1 MFPPNRI
8 VCLTEETVETLY
20 LLGEQGRIV
29 GISGYVVRPPQAR
42 REKPRVSAFTSANI
56 DKILALKPDLVLT
69 FSDLQADI
77 AMDLIRRGLDVHA
90 FNQRTVAEILDMIRT
105 LGAMVDASERAR
117 QLVGTFE
124 TRLAEVRS
132 RAERLPKRPRV
143 FFEEWD
149 DPLISGIGWVSELV
163 EIAGGVDIFVDRRN
177 QSAARDRVVT
187 AEEVVA
193 REPDLIIGSWC
204 GKKFRPERVATRAG
218 FDRLPAV
225 QHQDLYEIK
234 SSLILQPGPAALT
247 DGLAELEK
255 IIRRWAGLLACKPL
269 LSEKLAHQPQ
279 RRPAV
284 AATLDQHVKDLAF
297 VIDGTPE
304 VHPLAGD
311 PDNHLI

>member
-1 MFPPNRI
+1 MFPPSRI

-20 LLGEQGRIV
+20 MLGEQDRVI

-56 DKILALKPDLVLT
+56 NKILALRPDLILT

-77 AMDLIRRGLDVHA
+77 AADLIRRGLDVHA
-90 FNQRTVAEILDMIRT
+90 FNQRSVAEILDMIRT
-105 LGAMVDASERAR
+105 VGAMVDASERAR
-117 QLVGTFE
+117 QLVGTLE

-132 RAERLPKRPRV
+132 RAEWLPKRPKV

-163 EIAGGVDIFVDRRN
+163 EIAGGTDIFADRRH
-177 QSAARDRVVT
+177 QGAAKNRIVT
-187 AEEVVA
+187 AEQVVA

-204 GKKFRPERVATRAG
+204 GKKFRPERVAMRAG
-218 FDRLPAV
+218 FDRIPAV

-247 DGLAELEK
+247 DGLAELQR
-255 IIRRWAGLLACKPL
+255 IIERWAIRC
-269 LSEKLAHQPQ
+269 
-279 RRPAV
+279 
-284 AATLDQHVKDLAF
+284 
-297 VIDGTPE
+297 
-304 VHPLAGD
+304 
-311 PDNHLI
+311 